1 MMLLRVPWVLIALV
15 AGLAITGCGGDSSS
29 GGGKESTAAAP
40 GPEIATHS
48 GAPPKTL
55 VVKEL
60 RAGHGAEAKGG
71 DKVALLYVGRRWPGD
86 GEDYSNAWTYNETP
100 LFDLGGPPGSFQ
112 LMPGLDKGV
121 RGMRVGGRREII
133 VPPKLIYFPGEDG
146 FRGPLATLI
155 FIVELVRVN
164 S

>member
-1 MMLLRVPWVLIALV
+1 MALIAVV
-15 AGLAITGCGGDSSS
+15 AGLAIAGCGGDSSS
-29 GGGKESTAAAP
+29 GGGTESTADAP
-40 GPEIATHS
+40 GPEIATRK
-48 GAPPKTL
+48 GAPPKRL

-71 DKVALLYVGRRWPGD
+71 GERVAILYVGRRWPGD
-86 GEDYSNAWTYNETP
+86 GEDYSNAWTYPKTP
-100 LFDLGGPPGSFQ
+100 VFDLGGPPGSAR

-121 RGMRVGGRREII
+121 RGMKAGGRREII